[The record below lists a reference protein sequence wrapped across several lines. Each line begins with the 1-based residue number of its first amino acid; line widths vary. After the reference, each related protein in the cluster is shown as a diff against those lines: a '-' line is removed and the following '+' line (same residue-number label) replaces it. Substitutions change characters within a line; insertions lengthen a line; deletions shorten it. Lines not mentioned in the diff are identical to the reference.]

1 MRTFFGR
8 KRPGRSKTVRLES
21 PGGSMKQAIGALVL
35 VVLVLIILLRQLGL
49 L

>member
-8 KRPGRSKTVRLES
+8 RGPGRSRTGRRGA

-35 VVLVLIILLRQLGL
+35 VVLALIIVLRVLGML
-49 L
+49 

>member
-8 KRPGRSKTVRLES
+8 RRAGRNRTGRRGTR
-21 PGGSMKQAIGALVL
+21 GGPMKQAIGALVL
-35 VVLVLIILLRQLGL
+35 VVLVLIIVLRQLGL